1 MIKEEIIRIR
11 ELMNLSEAAPGV
23 GDDLSK
29 KFAQILAPI
38 FKRLVSDYTDE
49 ELEVLLKKGAKNIDE
64 VKQIIKLIRETP
76 TQQLLNK
83 IPAADLLKL
92 VDATDMSKFA
102 DRATDSVK
110 FEQFFENNTEG
121 WMDLSEEELKT
132 QFEKLQKDWY
142 DLIVNKGMG
151 RFPEGIPPQ
160 AKEFYDKYYENT
172 LRRFKRWMEAKRAGF
187 NTVVRDVTDWQSY
200 INSRTW
206 DNIVPLTQDE
216 LKVLGKNNKGFF
228 SSWKNLQMLIKDT
241 FNSKLENSKELMS
254 LMKTFGEKGTINIE
268 SQAQRISDLMTTMGQ
283 KDKEFYRLI
292 ERWIDENVVGPDTLK
307 IRTELKSLGGLDKA
321 KKLADGTTAK
331 EIDEA
336 YKDLISRRSDLLEQ
350 RWDIFTKWGK
360 SWKNKYDPEMG
371 KLRTILKKPEFKEF
385 RNSLKLGTT
394 LSFNDYIRIGRELG
408 IPVAFWRF
416 GKEVVFA
423 YLVFNIYKSVIETL
437 WEALTFYAFQN
448 WETFQT
454 DLIARQ
460 FTDDEGELELIRAK
474 NDELS
479 EEWRALGRTLG
490 QNYLEALTEI
500 EDLPGIIFNEVAV
513 YPAKLFGYL
522 TGTGK
527 KFNDEELNDLL
538 NKIQQGKKRIE
549 DAKPKLQQPEQE
561 TQTTTYAK
569 DIESFKNFL
578 TAKNIDSS
586 DAYYDIKFDIF
597 YDGRGG
603 EYEFSEG
610 SFF

>member
-1 MIKEEIIRIR
+1 M
-11 ELMNLSEAAPGV
+11 
-23 GDDLSK
+23 
-29 KFAQILAPI
+29 
-38 FKRLVSDYTDE
+38 
-49 ELEVLLKKGAKNIDE
+49 
-64 VKQIIKLIRETP
+64 ET
-76 TQQLLNK
+76 
-83 IPAADLLKL
+83 
-92 VDATDMSKFA
+92 
-102 DRATDSVK
+102 
-110 FEQFFENNTEG
+110 
-121 WMDLSEEELKT
+121 
-132 QFEKLQKDWY
+132 
-142 DLIVNKGMG
+142 
-151 RFPEGIPPQ
+151 
-160 AKEFYDKYYENT
+160 
-172 LRRFKRWMEAKRAGF
+172 KRAGF

-206 DNIVPLTQDE
+206 DNIVPLTQAE
-216 LKVLGKNNKGFF
+216 LEVLGKNNKGFF
-228 SSWKNLQMLIKDT
+228 PSWKNLQMLIKDT

-292 ERWIDENVVGPDTLK
+292 ERWIEENVVGPDTLK

-321 KKLADGTTAK
+321 KKLADGTTVK

-454 DLIARQ
+454 DFIARQ

-474 NDELS
+474 DDELS

-500 EDLPGIIFNEVAV
+500 DAVPGLIFNELAA
-513 YPAKLFGYL
+513 YPANLFGYL

-549 DAKPKLQQPEQE
+549 DAKPKLQQQPEQE
-561 TQTTTYAK
+561 PQTTTYTK

>member
-23 GDDLSK
+23 GDDLAK
-29 KFAQILAPI
+29 KFAQTVAPI
-38 FKRLVSDYTDE
+38 FKKLVTDYTDD

-64 VKQIIKLIRETP
+64 VKQIIQLIRETP
-76 TQQLLNK
+76 VQQLLSK

-92 VDATDMSKFA
+92 VDATDMIKFA
-102 DRATDSVK
+102 DQATDRVN

-121 WMDLSEEELKT
+121 WMELSEEELKT
-132 QFEKLQKDWY
+132 QFEKLQRDWY
-142 DLIVNKGMG
+142 DRIVNKGMD
-151 RFPEGIPPQ
+151 RFPEGIPTQ
-160 AKEFYDKYYENT
+160 AKEFYEKYYENT
-172 LRRFKRWMEAKRAGF
+172 LGRFKRWMETKRAGF
-187 NTVVRDVTDWQSY
+187 NTVVRDVTDWQDY

-206 DNIVPLTQDE
+206 DNIVPLTDAQ
-216 LKVLGKNNKGFF
+216 LKALGKSNKGFLKN
-228 SSWKNLQMLIKDT
+228 WNNLQNTIKDF
-241 FNSKLENSKELMS
+241 FNSKLENSEQLMALIRTLGQEGISNPKSVQERISSLMS
-254 LMKTFGEKGTINIE
+254 TI
-268 SQAQRISDLMTTMGQ
+268 SK
-283 KDKEFYRLI
+283 KDQEFFTLLD
-292 ERWIDENVVGPDTLK
+292 RWIDSNIVGQSTLK
-307 IRTELKSLGGLDKA
+307 SQLKSLDGYTKA
-321 KKLADGTTAK
+321 KALSDGKTSE
-331 EIDEA
+331 EISKSF
-336 YKDLISRRSDLLEQ
+336 KDLISRRADLFEQ

-394 LSFNDYIRIGRELG
+394 LSLNDYMRIGRELG

-416 GKEVVFA
+416 GKELVFA

-437 WEALTFYAFQN
+437 WEALTFYAFEN

-454 DLIARQ
+454 DFIARQ
-460 FTDDEGELELIRAK
+460 FTDDEGELEIIRAK
-474 NDELS
+474 DDELS
-479 EEWRALGRTLG
+479 EEWRALGSTLV
-490 QNYLEALTEI
+490 QNYLEALVEI
-500 EDLPGIIFNEVAV
+500 DDLPGIIFNEVVA

-538 NKIQQGKKRIE
+538 NKIQQGKERIE
-549 DAKPKLQQPEQE
+549 DTKPKLQPQPEQE
-561 TQTTTYAK
+561 TQTTTYTK

-586 DAYYDIKFDIF
+586 DAYYDIELDMF

-603 EYEFSEG
+603 EYEFSRG